1 MEYHWNPG
9 KDAAFKTSRAG
20 YTKITTLMKTSS
32 KITLIVA
39 ALLLFAGG
47 FFWLTSRGPEP
58 TPDTQITE
66 TLKNAEDAARRGSV
80 GGVMSGVSDD
90 FKSGAWNKTRLRLLL
105 ARTLRNG
112 RGTDYN
118 VHVNIPRIMPSPKGN
133 ANERL
138 VTTQFSAFY
147 SDNNENIFG
156 SGPVV
161 LVMRKETER
170 KWVFFREPKWRIVS
184 VVNMALVPGA
194 DAEGDGS
201 GGLGGGLF

>member
-1 MEYHWNPG
+1 
-9 KDAAFKTSRAG
+9 
-20 YTKITTLMKTSS
+20 MKTSS
-32 KITLIVA
+32 KITLAVA

-47 FFWLTSRGPEP
+47 FFWIMNRGPEP
-58 TPDTQITE
+58 TPDALITQ
-66 TLKNAEDAARRGSV
+66 TLKDAEEAARHGSV
-80 GGVMSGVSDD
+80 GGVMDGVSDD
-90 FKSGAWNKTRLRLLL
+90 FKSGAWDKTRLRLLL

-112 RGTDYN
+112 RGTDYD
-118 VHVNIPRIMPSPKGN
+118 VHVNIPRIMASPKGN
-133 ANERL
+133 ADERL
-138 VTTQFSAFY
+138 VTTQFAAFY

-170 KWVFFREPKWRIVS
+170 KWLFFRAPKWRIVS

-194 DAEGDGS
+194 DAPDDGG